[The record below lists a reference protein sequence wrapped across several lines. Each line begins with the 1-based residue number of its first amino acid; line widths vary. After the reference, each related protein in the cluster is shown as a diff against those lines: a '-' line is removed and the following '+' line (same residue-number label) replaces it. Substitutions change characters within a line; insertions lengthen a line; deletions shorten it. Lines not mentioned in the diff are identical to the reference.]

1 MLAAVA
7 KYFREYEPQSPVSYA
22 LDATIDRARMS
33 LPDLL
38 AELLPDVDARRKM
51 LQIAGIRPPEPP
63 PAADA
68 KAKK

>member
-1 MLAAVA
+1 
-7 KYFREYEPQSPVSYA
+7 
-22 LDATIDRARMS
+22 MS

-38 AELLPDVDARRKM
+38 AELLPDADARRKM

-68 KAKK
+68 KAAKK